1 MKLYYLPGACS
12 LADHIVLE
20 WSGLSYETQPVA
32 REEMGGAEFRKI
44 SPSGAVPVI
53 TDGDWALTQ
62 NVAILEYIAEQAP
75 QANLLGDGTARS
87 RAEVRRWLAFANA
100 DIHKA
105 FSLIFGTPRYISG
118 DAEQDALR
126 ANAATILRTLFGV
139 ANAQLAGRDWIAGTP
154 SHSVAD
160 AYLYVML
167 VWAKVKNIDLSG
179 YDNLAAFK
187 ARMDADAGVQKALK
201 DEGLV

>member
-12 LADHIVLE
+12 LADHIALE
-20 WSGLSYETQPVA
+20 WSGLPYDTQLVA
-32 REEMGGAEFRKI
+32 RDQMGGPEFRKLN
-44 SPSGAVPVI
+44 PVGAVPVL

-62 NVAILEYIAEQAP
+62 NIAILEYIAEQAP
-75 QANLLGDGTARS
+75 QAGLLGDGTARS

-100 DIHKA
+100 DVHKT
-105 FSLIFGTPRYISG
+105 FSLIFGTPRFISG

-126 ANAATILRTLFGV
+126 ANAAKILRALFGV
-139 ANAQLAGRDWIAGTP
+139 ANAQLAGRNWIADTAN
-154 SHSVAD
+154 HSVAD

-167 VWAKVKNIDLSG
+167 VWAGLKNIDLSG
-179 YDNLAAFK
+179 YDDLVAFK

>member
-1 MKLYYLPGACS
+1 MKLHYLPGACS
-12 LADHIVLE
+12 LADHIALE
-20 WSGLSYETQPVA
+20 WSGLAYDTQLVA
-32 REEMGGAEFRKI
+32 RDQMAGPEFRKLN
-44 SPSGAVPVI
+44 PAGAVPVL
-53 TDGDWALTQ
+53 TDGDWALSQ

-75 QANLLGDGTARS
+75 QANLLGDGSPRS

-118 DAEQDALR
+118 EAEQEALR
-126 ANAATILRTLFGV
+126 SNAAAILRTLFGV
-139 ANAQLAGRDWIAGTP
+139 ANAQLAGRTWIAGTAN
-154 SHSVAD
+154 HTVAD

-167 VWAKVKNIDLSG
+167 VWAGLKNIDLSG
-179 YDNLAAFK
+179 YDNLTAFK

-201 DEGLV
+201 DEGLL